1 MSVKYICSMFKIQ
14 LRKMFL
20 FVRFCLLVSF
30 GSFLS
35 CPFSDLQRMYY
46 GRRIG
51 WGWVGGGEI
60 NQRKGEHIWTYYR
73 YGKLFIYL
81 TEILTLLTQHI
92 YETNKNTITTDRVY
106 SLLLWCNPL
115 FLHSKKFALAD
126 ISKLWRHKYLACRHN
141 FPCSNGI
148 IFLLLA

>member
-30 GSFLS
+30 GSFFILS
-35 CPFSDLQRMYY
+35 LFWPAKNVLRQAN
-46 GRRIG
+46 
-51 WGWVGGGEI
+51 WVGGI

-81 TEILTLLTQHI
+81 TEILTSLTQHMKQTKI
-92 YETNKNTITTDRVY
+92 
-106 SLLLWCNPL
+106 LLLQTEFIHYYCGAIHCSYTLKNLLWPILVNYEDINMMHIEII
-115 FLHSKKFALAD
+115 LHVQMA
-126 ISKLWRHKYLACRHN
+126 
-141 FPCSNGI
+141 
-148 IFLLLA
+148 

>member
-30 GSFLS
+30 GSFFILS
-35 CPFSDLQRMYY
+35 LFWPAKNVLRQAN
-46 GRRIG
+46 
-51 WGWVGGGEI
+51 WVGGI

-81 TEILTLLTQHI
+81 TEILTSLTQHI
-92 YETNKNTITTDRVY
+92 YETNKNTITIDRVY

-126 ISKLWRHKYLACRHN
+126 ISKLWRHKYDAYRNN
-141 FPCSNGI
+141 FACSNRI

>member
-1 MSVKYICSMFKIQ
+1 MFKIQ

-35 CPFSDLQRMYY
+35 CPFSDLQRIL
-46 GRRIG
+46 RQAN
-51 WGWVGGGEI
+51 WLGWVGGGGGEI

-81 TEILTLLTQHI
+81 TEILTSLTQHI
-92 YETNKNTITTDRVY
+92 YETSKNTITTDRVY

-115 FLHSKKFALAD
+115 FLHSKNLLWPILVNYED
-126 ISKLWRHKYLACRHN
+126 INMMHVE
-141 FPCSNGI
+141 I
-148 IFLLLA
+148 ILHVQMA